1 MDSTEAAL
9 NDCSQKNASGA
20 QVARGPRTGSLGHR
34 DAGRGPVPEAWVT
47 SPSRSPP
54 PRTPHPGFR
63 QGRRLKVSLRFVV
76 GSRWGWR
83 PLGVTLVCG
92 GGSQRGQR
100 GKAASIDAHPQAS
113 PRLRWWSPDAGSFH
127 PVTPGLAITHPAVAS
142 DSERARA
149 AAARWLWGRA
159 RMGRG
164 VQVRRAA
171 PESVAKGSGTRG
183 RKSPTWVTKA
193 PPPTWPRPAVSLE
206 AILHRHVTRALAPPV
221 CSHSLSPAPSSR
233 GPRDP
238 PRASHV
244 RRGFWVGGGWLRG
257 PEWQ

>member
-1 MDSTEAAL
+1 M
-9 NDCSQKNASGA
+9 
-20 QVARGPRTGSLGHR
+20 GHLPIPLP
-34 DAGRGPVPEAWVT
+34 APPH
-47 SPSRSPP
+47 PP
-54 PRTPHPGFR
+54 PRLPSRPEAESES
-63 QGRRLKVSLRFVV
+63 SLR
-76 GSRWGWR
+76 GWES
-83 PLGVTLVCG
+83 LGVAAIGCYTSLRMRLAKG
-92 GGSQRGQR
+92 AEI
-100 GKAASIDAHPQAS
+100 KAASIDAHPQAS

-127 PVTPGLAITHPAVAS
+127 LVTPGLAITHPAVAS

-171 PESVAKGSGTRG
+171 RESVAKGSGTRG